1 MNVMNKIQLM
11 LLGFVLL
18 ILASCNSKPERPNPI
33 LSADRIAASNA
44 VETQNAAT
52 LASSAIQHYYCAN
65 NCEGS
70 GGDAAGTCPVCGLEY
85 THNQAWHNQ
94 QNSVSTT
101 TTTTTPGEQGPAIG
115 ITPPAQ
121 GTPPSQAT
129 PEPPQNAAGV
139 WHYICSNGHAGGA
152 GSATTCSE
160 CGSTLVH
167 NTAYHN

>member
-1 MNVMNKIQLM
+1 MNKIQIL

-33 LSADRIAASNA
+33 LSAERIAASNA
-44 VETQNAAT
+44 VEDQNTAA
-52 LASSAIQHYYCAN
+52 LAGSGIQHYYCAN

-94 QNSVSTT
+94 QNAVSQTT
-101 TTTTTPGEQGPAIG
+101 TTTTTVGDGPGPAIG
-115 ITPPAQ
+115 LTPPAG
-121 GTPPSQAT
+121 GTPPIQST

-139 WHYICSNGHAGGA
+139 WHYTCPNGHAGGG
-152 GSATTCSE
+152 GSAIACNE
-160 CGSTLVH
+160 CGTTLVH
-167 NTAYHN
+167 NSAYHN